1 MHHVL
6 DVVPVSHKVNTQQAG
21 VAVGGVEGLE
31 AVTQVLLYCQAS
43 QAAAQMLQ
51 EHKDIHILSYMT
63 STVLARR
70 LCNIKKKQRNII
82 IKADM
87 YMFLFILELLKGV
100 KNAYNFL

>member
-6 DVVPVSHKVNTQQAG
+6 DVVPVSHKVNSQQAG

-31 AVTQVLLYCQAS
+31 AVTQILLYCQAS

-63 STVLARR
+63 STVLARHF
-70 LCNIKKKQRNII
+70 CNYKI
-82 IKADM
+82 
-87 YMFLFILELLKGV
+87 
-100 KNAYNFL
+100 